1 MRGSS
6 QTSFLYKQIT
16 ALPVNGSLPPPAWH
30 GIFFSMMKKFVLFLL
45 AISTCLMAVSF
56 VSCSKDDAPGSEI
69 TEEDFSY
76 VEPYHGTTCDE
87 ATVVDYMK
95 SVKGYQFE
103 TRESLMESLGAFL
116 LAYSSKQG
124 VMIYTFTQ
132 NKLSTASV
140 YNETKH
146 YAAVQKFL
154 DGKYTFV
161 HEDETMR
168 AYSTPDRRQMIQ
180 LQKTSDKPGL
190 FIVLY
195 TLGINPD

>member
-1 MRGSS
+1 
-6 QTSFLYKQIT
+6 
-16 ALPVNGSLPPPAWH
+16 
-30 GIFFSMMKKFVLFLL
+30 MKN
-45 AISTCLMAVSF
+45 
-56 VSCSKDDAPGSEI
+56 
-69 TEEDFSY
+69 
-76 VEPYHGTTCDE
+76 
-87 ATVVDYMK
+87 
-95 SVKGYQFE
+95 VKGYQFE

-116 LAYSSKQG
+116 LVYSSNHG

-190 FIVLY
+190 FIVMY

>member
-1 MRGSS
+1 
-6 QTSFLYKQIT
+6 
-16 ALPVNGSLPPPAWH
+16 
-30 GIFFSMMKKFVLFLL
+30 MKKIFLPLL
-45 AISTCLMAVSF
+45 AASICLMTATF

-69 TEEDFSY
+69 AEDTFSY
-76 VEPYHGTTCDE
+76 VEPYHDTTCDE

-95 SVKGYQFE
+95 NIKGYQFE
-103 TRESLMESLGAFL
+103 AREVQMESLGVFF
-116 LAYSSKQG
+116 LAYSSNHG
-124 VMIYTFTQ
+124 AMLYLFGQ
-132 NKLSTASV
+132 NKLTSASA

-154 DGKYTFV
+154 DGKYIFV

-180 LQKTSDKPGL
+180 LQKSSDKPGL
-190 FIVLY
+190 FLVMY

>member
-1 MRGSS
+1 MNRNY
-6 QTSFLYKQIT
+6 F
-16 ALPVNGSLPPPAWH
+16 
-30 GIFFSMMKKFVLFLL
+30 M
-45 AISTCLMAVSF
+45 AIAMGLCLMAATF
-56 VSCSKDDAPGSEI
+56 TSCSKDDAPGSEI
-69 TEEDFSY
+69 TEDTFSY
-76 VEPYHGTTCDE
+76 IEPYHDTTCDE

-103 TRESLMESLGAFL
+103 AREVQMESLGVFF
-116 LAYSSKQG
+116 LAYSSNHG
-124 VMIYTFTQ
+124 AMLYLFGQ
-132 NKLSTASV
+132 NKLTSASV

-168 AYSTPDRRQMIQ
+168 AYSTPDRKQMIQ
-180 LQKTSDKPGL
+180 LKKTSDKPGL
-190 FIVLY
+190 FLVMY